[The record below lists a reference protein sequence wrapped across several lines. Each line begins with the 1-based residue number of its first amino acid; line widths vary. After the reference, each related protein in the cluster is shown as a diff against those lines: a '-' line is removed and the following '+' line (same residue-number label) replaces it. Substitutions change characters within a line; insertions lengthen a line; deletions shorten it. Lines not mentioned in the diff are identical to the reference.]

1 MYPFIR
7 LGTHAI
13 KSAVRKQRGH
23 ALAITDTS
31 EITLTAN
38 LSDIDHFVEMNNGR
52 IFTLF
57 DLGRNDFAIRAGLA
71 KKLVKHRW
79 GLVVAGSTIQY
90 RKRVRLF
97 DKVTIK
103 TKLVGIDERW
113 FYIDQTMWVKG
124 QPTCHALLRTGVTN
138 VVSGKVIPTA
148 KVLEAIGGKDFVLPV
163 DAGIQSWVQAD
174 KQRPF
179 PTQPAAK
186 GDA

>member
-1 MYPFIR
+1 M
-7 LGTHAI
+7 
-13 KSAVRKQRGH
+13 
-23 ALAITDTS
+23 
-31 EITLTAN
+31 
-38 LSDIDHFVEMNNGR
+38 
-52 IFTLF
+52 
-57 DLGRNDFAIRAGLA
+57 
-71 KKLVKHRW
+71 
-79 GLVVAGSTIQY
+79 AGSTIQY

-148 KVLEAIGGKDFVLPV
+148 KVLEAIGEKDFVLPV
-163 DAGIQSWVQAD
+163 DAWIQSWVQAD